1 MTRQDINTTI
11 VNYLQPYQPKRIG
24 VFGSYA
30 RQEDGDDSDIDILVS
45 FLKTP
50 SLFDIVRI
58 HRELSL
64 EIGRKVDVVTEHSL
78 KNERIKRSIYNDL
91 TIIYE

>member
-11 VNYLQPYQPKRIG
+11 VNYLQPYQPERIG

-30 RQEDGDDSDIDILVS
+30 RQEDGEDSDIDILVS
-45 FLKTP
+45 FRKTP
-50 SLFDIVRI
+50 SLFDIAKI
-58 HRELSL
+58 HRELSQAL
-64 EIGRKVDVVTEHSL
+64 GKKVDVVTEPSL

-91 TIIYE
+91 KIIYE